1 MTTLP
6 FHQRFVVARVLARH
20 AERRTDTDYDDAVLA
35 ALGKWVDLEPL
46 QITVLPPSLPQTL
59 LLQRAAEIRAR

>member
-20 AERRTDTDYDDAVLA
+20 AERRTDTDYDDAVRA
-35 ALGKWVDLEPL
+35 ALGKWVDLETL
-46 QITVLPPSLPQTL
+46 QITVLPPSLP
-59 LLQRAAEIRAR
+59 